1 MVKWLKPRR
10 CDPEMELEKVPIPL
24 LMASEEEPASTCS
37 FPLLCFAPAFPTTGA
52 MIQFPSQAVRVS
64 GLFWTVREGL
74 GWHTGGG
81 GVRAT
86 YLGPSDGNGHTR
98 GLKGE
103 EI

>member
-1 MVKWLKPRR
+1 
-10 CDPEMELEKVPIPL
+10 MELEKVPIPL

-81 GVRAT
+81 G
-86 YLGPSDGNGHTR
+86 LGQHILDPLMGMGTQGD
-98 GLKGE
+98 
-103 EI
+103 